1 MIETIALLPGVTL
14 RVCRDSRFKQGCLSF
29 QLVRQMRPE
38 EAALNALLPSVLL
51 RGTKQH
57 PSLRAITHRLDEL
70 YGASVAPL
78 VRRIGDYQT
87 TGLYCGFM
95 DDRFA
100 LPGDQVLAPMLSF
113 VLLLT
118 AHGRIRSLPACV
130 EEYRLLYQAAVAM
143 STAYVT
149 SAVALTEAQQSAL
162 AEKLAAKFGRRVELV
177 CEVDES
183 LLGGLTVRL
192 DGVVLDGSLRRRL
205 QEVKDVIEQ

>member
-1 MIETIALLPGVTL
+1 MSDRNKEYAEALFAL
-14 RVCRDSRFKQGCLSF
+14 
-29 QLVRQMRPE
+29 
-38 EAALNALLPSVLL
+38 AAENGQEKAYLESLESVDALFADNPDYIDLLAAPSVPQSERATLL
-51 RGTKQH
+51 EQ
-57 PSLRAITHRLDEL
+57 AF
-70 YGASVAPL
+70 
-78 VRRIGDYQT
+78 GD
-87 TGLYCGFM
+87 
-95 DDRFA
+95 A
-100 LPGDQVLAPMLSF
+100 LPEQVLSF

-177 CEVDES
+177 CQVDES

-205 QEVKDVIEQ
+205 QAVKDVIEQ

>member
-1 MIETIALLPGVTL
+1 MTELSKDYAEALFAL
-14 RVCRDSRFKQGCLSF
+14 
-29 QLVRQMRPE
+29 
-38 EAALNALLPSVLL
+38 AAENGQEKAYLESLESVDALFADNPDYIDLLAAPSVPQSERATLL
-51 RGTKQH
+51 EQ
-57 PSLRAITHRLDEL
+57 AF
-70 YGASVAPL
+70 
-78 VRRIGDYQT
+78 GD
-87 TGLYCGFM
+87 
-95 DDRFA
+95 A
-100 LPGDQVLAPMLSF
+100 LPEQVLSF

-130 EEYRLLYQAAVAM
+130 EEYRRLYQAAVAM

-177 CEVDES
+177 CQVDES

-205 QEVKDVIEQ
+205 QAVKDVIEQ

>member
-1 MIETIALLPGVTL
+1 MTELSKDYAEALFALAAE
-14 RVCRDSRFKQGCLSF
+14 QGLEKPY
-29 QLVRQMRPE
+29 L
-38 EAALNALLPSVLL
+38 EALESVDALFADNPDYIDLLAAPSVPQSERAGLVEQAL
-51 RGTKQH
+51 GD
-57 PSLRAITHRLDEL
+57 SLPE
-70 YGASVAPL
+70 
-78 VRRIGDYQT
+78 
-87 TGLYCGFM
+87 
-95 DDRFA
+95 
-100 LPGDQVLAPMLSF
+100 QVLSF
-113 VLLLT
+113 VQLLT

-205 QEVKDVIEQ
+205 QAVKDVIEQ